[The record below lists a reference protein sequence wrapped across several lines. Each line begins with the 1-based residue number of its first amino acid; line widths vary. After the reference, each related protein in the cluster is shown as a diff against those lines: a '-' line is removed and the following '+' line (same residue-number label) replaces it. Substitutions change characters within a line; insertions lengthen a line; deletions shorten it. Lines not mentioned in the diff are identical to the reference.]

1 MKQVILYGIAGADK
15 HYRILRYFVI
25 NEEFISINN
34 IMRSARRMVKDYPE
48 IKRVFA
54 IDNRYGLRRDY
65 EEAYAKDSIESCFE
79 FVSILE
85 SEGTLLNL

>member
-25 NEEFISINN
+25 GEEFISISN
-34 IMRSARRMVKDYPE
+34 IMSCAHRMVKDYPE
-48 IKRVFA
+48 IKRIFA

-65 EEAYAKDSIESCFE
+65 VEAYTKDSIESGCE

-85 SEGTLLNL
+85 SEGIQII